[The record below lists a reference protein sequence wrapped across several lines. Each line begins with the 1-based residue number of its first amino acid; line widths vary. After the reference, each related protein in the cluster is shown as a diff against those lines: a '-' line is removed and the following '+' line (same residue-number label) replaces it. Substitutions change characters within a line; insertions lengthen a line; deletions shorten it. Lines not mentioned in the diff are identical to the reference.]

1 MVQHPLLLA
10 QHWIGDLVRALQA
23 IRARVLLMPGRTD
36 LYFPVADN
44 AIEMPHL
51 AQAALRPIQSIW
63 GHVAGSPPPGHA
75 DFSFL
80 RCAVRTWLE

>member
-1 MVQHPLLLA
+1 MASDISANELDE
-10 QHWIGDLVRALQA
+10 GDLVRALQA
-23 IRARVLLMPGRTD
+23 IRARMLLMLGRTD

-44 AIEMPHL
+44 ALEMPHL
-51 AQAALRPIQSIW
+51 AQAELRPIPSIW

-80 RCAVRTWLE
+80 RSAVRTWLE

>member
-1 MVQHPLLLA
+1 
-10 QHWIGDLVRALQA
+10 
-23 IRARVLLMPGRTD
+23 

-44 AIEMPHL
+44 ALEMPHL
-51 AQAALRPIQSIW
+51 AQAELRPIPSIW

-80 RCAVRTWLE
+80 RSAVRTWLE